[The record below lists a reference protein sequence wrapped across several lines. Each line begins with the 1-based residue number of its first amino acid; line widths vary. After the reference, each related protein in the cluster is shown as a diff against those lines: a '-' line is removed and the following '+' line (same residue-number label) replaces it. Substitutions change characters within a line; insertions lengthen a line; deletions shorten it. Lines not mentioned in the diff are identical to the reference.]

1 MITFLRWKG
10 GYGGDSI
17 LSSILSQNP
26 DIISNIAMSSTL
38 DTNARNLAFNNLS
51 HPLVSLTSNNPKI
64 DDEIT
69 NTIEALKLNDD
80 RHLLKNHSYDTF
92 FNTCDVI
99 DIVSTNSLL
108 PFTSLACLRKTYTKL
123 QGNDADWGIDCRT
136 KAIVKYLKQ
145 AGDKKELDRYLL
157 YLITQDHFSHNKI
170 SKKFTN
176 TIKLDDWF
184 YNTKCHIGFT
194 YDTDLKDR
202 WLEANKKFFPGSS
215 HPDAIMSDI
224 ISKGVIEGLSYSS
237 IQKRLL

>member
-26 DIISNIAMSSTL
+26 DIISNIVMSSTL
-38 DTNARNLAFNNLS
+38 DTNARNLASSNSS
-51 HPLVSLTSNNPKI
+51 HPLRCITGKNPKI

-69 NTIEALKLNDD
+69 NTIETLKLNND
-80 RHLLKNHSYDTF
+80 RHLLKTHSHDTF
-92 FNTCDVI
+92 FDTCDVI
-99 DIVSTNSLL
+99 DIVSTDSLL
-108 PFTSLACLRKTYTKL
+108 PFTSLACLKKTYDRIIEELTCKNTVARL
-123 QGNDADWGIDCRT
+123 LLRSN
-136 KAIVKYLKQ
+136 
-145 AGDKKELDRYLL
+145 DKKELDRYLL
-157 YLITQDHFSHNKI
+157 YLITQAHFSHNKI

-176 TIKLDDWF
+176 TIKLDDWV

-194 YDTDLKDR
+194 YDAGLRDR

-215 HPDAIMSDI
+215 HSDAIMSDI

-237 IQKRLL
+237 IRKRLL

>member
-1 MITFLRWKG
+1 MITFLRWRS
-10 GYGGDSI
+10 GYGGDTI

-26 DIISNIAMSSTL
+26 DIKSNIVSTSTL
-38 DTNARNLAFNNLS
+38 DTNAKNLAFNNLS
-51 HPLVSLTSNNPKI
+51 HPLVSLTRNNPKI

-80 RHLLKNHSYDTF
+80 RHLLKTHSYDTF

-108 PFTSLACLRKTYTKL
+108 PFTSLSCLRKTYTKI
-123 QGNDADWGIDCRT
+123 QGVYEDWGTDYSV
-136 KAIVKYLKQ
+136 VKFLKQ
-145 AGDKKELDRYLL
+145 SGDKKELDRYML
-157 YLITQDHFSHNKI
+157 YLVTQAQLSFNKT

-176 TIKLDDWF
+176 IIKLDDWV
-184 YNTKCHIGFT
+184 YNSKCHIGFT
-194 YDTDLKDR
+194 YDTEIRDK
-202 WLEANKKFFPGSS
+202 WIEANTKFFPGSS

-237 IQKRLL
+237 IRKRLL

>member
-1 MITFLRWKG
+1 MITFLRWNG

-26 DIISNIAMSSTL
+26 DIISNIVMSSTL
-38 DTNARNLAFNNLS
+38 DTNARNLASSNSS
-51 HPLVSLTSNNPKI
+51 HPLRCITGKNPKI

-69 NTIEALKLNDD
+69 NTIETLKLNND
-80 RHLLKNHSYDTF
+80 RHLLKTHSHDTF
-92 FNTCDVI
+92 FDTCDVI
-99 DIVSTNSLL
+99 DIVSTDSLL
-108 PFTSLACLRKTYTKL
+108 PFTSLACLKKTYDRIIEELTCKNTVARL
-123 QGNDADWGIDCRT
+123 LLRSN
-136 KAIVKYLKQ
+136 
-145 AGDKKELDRYLL
+145 DKKELDRYLL
-157 YLITQDHFSHNKI
+157 YLITQAHFSHNKI

-215 HPDAIMSDI
+215 HPDAIISDI

>member
-1 MITFLRWKG
+1 MITFLRWNG

-26 DIISNIAMSSTL
+26 DIISNIVMSSTL
-38 DTNARNLAFNNLS
+38 DTNARNLASSNSS
-51 HPLVSLTSNNPKI
+51 HPLRCITGKNPKI

-69 NTIEALKLNDD
+69 NTIETLKLNND
-80 RHLLKNHSYDTF
+80 RHLLKTHSHDTF
-92 FNTCDVI
+92 FDTCDVI
-99 DIVSTNSLL
+99 DIVSTDSLL
-108 PFTSLACLRKTYTKL
+108 PFTSLACLKKTYDRIIEELTCKNTVARL
-123 QGNDADWGIDCRT
+123 LLRSN
-136 KAIVKYLKQ
+136 
-145 AGDKKELDRYLL
+145 DKKELDRYLL
-157 YLITQDHFSHNKI
+157 YLITQAHFSHNKI

-215 HPDAIMSDI
+215 HSDAIMSDI

-237 IQKRLL
+237 IRKRLS